1 MLSLEQIKNYYPT
14 NLKGFERFM
23 LREYLQYKILEI
35 VFDSKYTTQL
45 AFIGGTA
52 LRILYGS
59 ERFSEDLDFD
69 NFNLTENDFAAIST
83 IIKNKLKLNGYD
95 VEIRNVS
102 KGAFHCYL
110 RFPKLLPDYGLSG
123 RGEEK
128 IMIRLDSEAQH
139 FNFQPE
145 AVLINKFDVFT
156 KIMATP
162 ADILL
167 AQKLYAII
175 NRKKNKGRDFFDV
188 VFLLGRNIIP
198 NYKYLNQ
205 KLAISNR
212 AELDAI
218 LMEKLKNIDMAEMVD
233 DVRPFLFN
241 IKDERKILLFK
252 QYIEQSKY

>member
-35 VFDSKYTTQL
+35 VFDSKYATQL

-59 ERFSEDLDFD
+59 DRFSEDLDFD
-69 NFNLTENDFAAIST
+69 NFNLTENDFTAIST

-95 VEIRNVS
+95 VEIRIVS

-110 RFPKLLPDYGLSG
+110 RFPKLLPDYGLSEH
-123 RGEEK
+123 REEK
-128 IMIRLDSEAQH
+128 IMIRLYSEAQH

-156 KIMATP
+156 KIMTTP

-167 AQKLYAII
+167 AQKFYAII

-198 NYKYLNQ
+198 DYKYLNQ

-241 IKDERKILLFK
+241 RNDEKKILLFK